1 MYICA
6 INVLTLVL
14 QFKRGEISHDQIK
27 GEAIKDDIILDKK
40 QLFVSFI
47 VRNQVISL
55 LDDETITQREAEN
68 FCYTCVVFHR
78 KPFFILHGERCYRYT
93 SSEKVPPCSKKVKE
107 RSSKLS
113 KERLMKHLNY

>member
-14 QFKRGEISHDQIK
+14 QFKRGEISHNQIK

-40 QLFVSFI
+40 QLFVGFI
-47 VRNQVISL
+47 DRNQVISL

-68 FCYTCVVFHR
+68 FCYTLFVFQAS
-78 KPFFILHGERCYRYT
+78 PSLFFMVNDATYIHHL
-93 SSEKVPPCSKKVKE
+93 KKY
-107 RSSKLS
+107 
-113 KERLMKHLNY
+113 HLAQKS